1 MPSRRITMRK
11 VKEVLRLRYECRLS
25 LEAIARVLS
34 LSKGVVAKY
43 IKLASQAGLAW
54 EEAQALDETALSSR
68 LKPPSEASV
77 VRASQFMPPDYAW
90 IHQELKRKG
99 VTLQLLW
106 EEYCAQCPGRPY
118 SYTSLCVHYRAWA
131 KTLKRSMRQVH
142 RAGEKLFV
150 DYAGQT
156 IAVSNPHTGEI
167 RQAQLFVAV
176 LGASNYTFAIAT
188 GTQTAADWINA
199 HIQALI
205 YIGGCPELIVCDN
218 ARALIAH
225 PDRYEPQV
233 GRLYAEFAAHY
244 GCAVLPA
251 RPYKPQ
257 DKGKVEVGVQ
267 IAERWI
273 LARLRNRRFFSLPE
287 LNHAIAT
294 LLIDLNARPFKKL
307 PGNRIQ
313 AFEAIDRPV
322 LRPLPLQPFELAHWK
337 KARVSIDY
345 HIEVDRHYYSVPHQ
359 WVGHEVEVRITA
371 GIIECFHQGKRVASH
386 PNVASHLIPSVNNHH
401 TTLAEHMPKS
411 HQAHR
416 QWSPGRLLNWG
427 ESIGEATHQIVQH
440 LLDSKPHPEMGY
452 RSCLGLMQLS
462 RTYGKERLEAACARA
477 AALRAMTYKSVS
489 NILKS
494 GLDRIE
500 SSPPVTPAAQT
511 EPRFT
516 THDNV
521 RGPRYYH

>member
-1 MPSRRITMRK
+1 MRK

-25 LEAIARVLS
+25 LEAIARALS
-34 LSKGVVAKY
+34 LSKGVVAKF
-43 IKLASQAGLAW
+43 IKLASQAGLGW

-68 LKPPSEASV
+68 LKPKSETPV
-77 VRASQFMPPDYAW
+77 VRVSRFMPPD
-90 IHQELKRKG
+90 
-99 VTLQLLW
+99 
-106 EEYCAQCPGRPY
+106 GRPS

-167 RQAQLFVAV
+167 SQAQLFVAV
-176 LGASNYTFAIAT
+176 LGASNYTFAVAT
-188 GTQTAADWINA
+188 GSQTAADWINA
-199 HIQALI
+199 HIQALT

-225 PDRYEPQV
+225 PDWYEPQV
-233 GRLYAEFAAHY
+233 EHLYAEFAAHY

-273 LARLRNRRFFSLPE
+273 LARLRHRRFFSLSE

-313 AFEAIDRPV
+313 AFEAIDHPV

-337 KARVSIDY
+337 KASVSIDY
-345 HIEVDRHYYSVPHQ
+345 HIEVDHHYYSVPHQ
-359 WVGHEVEVRITA
+359 WVGREVEVRITA
-371 GIIECFHQGKRVASH
+371 DTIECFHQGKRVASYL
-386 PNVASHLIPSVNNHH
+386 NVASCRIPCTRPWPNTCPNH
-401 TTLAEHMPKS
+401 TKLTGN
-411 HQAHR
+411 
-416 QWSPGRLLNWG
+416 GR
-427 ESIGEATHQIVQH
+427 
-440 LLDSKPHPEMGY
+440 P
-452 RSCLGLMQLS
+452 
-462 RTYGKERLEAACARA
+462 
-477 AALRAMTYKSVS
+477 
-489 NILKS
+489 
-494 GLDRIE
+494 
-500 SSPPVTPAAQT
+500 
-511 EPRFT
+511 
-516 THDNV
+516 DN
-521 RGPRYYH
+521 Y